1 LAGSGLSKQG
11 HVGMAA
17 TAKLN
22 TGSETKQK
30 IGPPWCV
37 AGSGLRHEGGACYKG
52 GVSQGGDGGE
62 WQRTAANGSQQRV
75 AGER

>member
-1 LAGSGLSKQG
+1 
-11 HVGMAA
+11 MAA

-52 GVSQGGDGGE
+52 GVSQGGE
-62 WQRTAANGSQQRV
+62 WQRMAANGSGQRV
-75 AGER
+75 TGEQ